1 MTPIDVLARALAAAL
16 LDGPWD
22 MVDMRQRLERTIGS
36 PRPWMLALARSARAK
51 YREPPT
57 DLEDLT
63 SFVFSRDSFGDIAR
77 GRLLVRH
84 YATPAPEMTESPWHV
99 PALATSGEL
108 AMWLGIDRATLA
120 AFTDPRP
127 HREQRAAHYRYA
139 WIAKPL
145 GGHRL
150 VEAPKVRLRTV
161 QRDILDGI
169 LAHIPPHDAAH
180 GFRAGRSVIGFAA
193 QHVQREVVVRVD
205 LQAFFSSVIRA
216 RVAGLF
222 RTAGYPRA
230 VAHALATL
238 CTHRTPRDVLA
249 ASPDRHATGSP
260 RDGLAA
266 AHDRHATGSPR
277 DVLAASPDRH
287 TTGSPRD
294 GLAAA
299 PLLAGAHRYGS
310 DDLARLSRPHLPQG
324 APTSGALANLAAYRL
339 DVRVTALAAAI
350 GAHYS
355 RYADDLVISGDRS
368 LVRAAP
374 SLIARLGAIAIDEG
388 FALNFK
394 KTRVMTAADR
404 QRITGL
410 VVNDKLSV
418 PRAEV
423 DRLRAILH
431 NCVRSGPESQNRE
444 AHADFRAHLRGRV
457 EWVAAVDPKKGER
470 LRATWNQIRWPVTA
484 SGAG

>member
-216 RVAGLF
+216 RVTGLF

-238 CTHRTPRDVLA
+238 CTHRTPRDVLRQA
-249 ASPDRHATGSP
+249 PGTP
-260 RDGLAA
+260 RDGAL
-266 AHDRHATGSPR
+266 
-277 DVLAASPDRH
+277 
-287 TTGSPRD
+287 
-294 GLAAA
+294 
-299 PLLAGAHRYGS
+299 GAHISGPFAG
-310 DDLARLSRPHLPQG
+310 DLARLSRPHLPQG

-431 NCVRSGPESQNRE
+431 NCVRSGPESQNRD

-457 EWVAAVDPKKGER
+457 EWIAAVDPKKGER
-470 LRATWNQIRWPVTA
+470 LRAMWNQIRWPVTA

>member
-1 MTPIDVLARALAAAL
+1 
-16 LDGPWD
+16 
-22 MVDMRQRLERTIGS
+22 
-36 PRPWMLALARSARAK
+36 
-51 YREPPT
+51 
-57 DLEDLT
+57 
-63 SFVFSRDSFGDIAR
+63 
-77 GRLLVRH
+77 
-84 YATPAPEMTESPWHV
+84 
-99 PALATSGEL
+99 
-108 AMWLGIDRATLA
+108 MWLGIDRATLA
-120 AFTDPRP
+120 TLTDPRP

-169 LAHIPPHDAAH
+169 LAHIPPHEAAH

-230 VAHALATL
+230 VAHTLATL
-238 CTHRTPRDVLA
+238 CTHRTPRDVLRQAPGTARDELSASPDRQAPATPGDLRA
-249 ASPDRHATGSP
+249 ASPDRQ
-260 RDGLAA
+260 
-266 AHDRHATGSPR
+266 
-277 DVLAASPDRH
+277 
-287 TTGSPRD
+287 
-294 GLAAA
+294 A
-299 PLLAGAHRYGS
+299 PGTLFSGPFA

-350 GAHYS
+350 GARYS

-394 KTRVMTAADR
+394 KTRVMTAAGR

-431 NCVRSGPESQNRE
+431 NCVRSGPASQNRD

-470 LRATWNQIRWPVTA
+470 LRATFDQIRWDATSSPAETY
-484 SGAG
+484 